1 MRLLC
6 RERLSVAEIGKTVL
20 ILAAC
25 TGVGFLFSAMGLAI
39 TNVVLSY
46 ILGVLAVALF
56 TSGYIYSLMSSLLSV
71 LVFNFSTEDRQ
82 ITQYYICGDQEHI
95 LIYETNI
102 SSSSECDEAAQTIMN
117 TFEWSNRD

>member
-1 MRLLC
+1 MSHQTSRQAQRKAIPWNRLQSKQ
-6 RERLSVAEIGKTVL
+6 LSQLTGGSLTGEI
-20 ILAAC
+20 AAS
-25 TGVGFLFSAMGLAI
+25 GI
-39 TNVVLSY
+39 TSDKGEL
-46 ILGVLAVALF
+46 
-56 TSGYIYSLMSSLLSV
+56 V

-95 LIYETNI
+95 LIYETNF